1 MSDLISNN
9 PVLNNSSSA
18 PKTTGPREDQ
28 TTQASEAQAS
38 SQAQETQSMQ
48 SAFATIVYNRERDS
62 NSNSGYRGVSKND
75 KFVNQQ
81 WTTNTTAVLAA

>member
-1 MSDLISNN
+1 MSDLINNN
-9 PVLNNSSSA
+9 PVINNTSSA

-28 TTQASEAQAS
+28 TTQATP
-38 SQAQETQSMQ
+38 SQTQETQSSQ
-48 SAFATIVYNRERDS
+48 SAFATLVYNPERDP

-75 KFVNQQ
+75 NFVNKE